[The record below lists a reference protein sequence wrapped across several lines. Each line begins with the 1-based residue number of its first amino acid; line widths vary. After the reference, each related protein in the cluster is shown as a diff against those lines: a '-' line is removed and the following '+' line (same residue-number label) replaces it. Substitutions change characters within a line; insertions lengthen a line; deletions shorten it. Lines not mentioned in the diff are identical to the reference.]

1 MGIFNIQSLRDKY
14 LSDSGVPAGQ
24 DNRESPS
31 ADTTSGRRRAGGSSR
46 SSLQDG
52 VARLSARH
60 DLPQRSARST
70 SRRSQDLPQEV
81 RSLAAQKRK
90 AREDESRSQGLH
102 HTGPVT
108 SSINIRAARDIAV
121 AEAEE
126 RRAAERAAAEKQAAE
141 RRAQQAADARRRAA
155 SILSS
160 ATGAQR
166 SVGGNRK
173 NSQAAPQTQSSPMVR
188 KTRSINIGEFHG
200 KISKHKKKPEQQITK
215 PTTNSAE
222 LDQTV
227 LMDTND
233 VQAAAQR
240 YAKQHKSQQQTPR
253 VENTAARTNS
263 PRPKTARIPI
273 TQRSTSSR
281 SQAPGAAAAQNKRPK
296 SGTAPQRSAQARTAS
311 AKTTGAKKVRPKNS
325 IAKNPAARNAALK
338 NTVRTNLARQANEQM
353 AQRQQSPSSA
363 QQNQSQPT
371 QQRAQAHQ
379 PQRRTHQ
386 QPRPAEVASRSSVQ
400 SKPVQSH
407 LAQSDPGYSPAKI
420 VAAAQAR
427 ARQDAQT
434 HKKPETPQQQ
444 TQQQSTATASTA
456 ATHNPW
462 NSIPTPQKKSAAA
475 NPWNSIPATS
485 KQTPEDIPTRQK
497 QSEPSISE
505 KLANKPEF
513 AGFDMEKLLQPGYK
527 PQTRKEA
534 IAIRRARE
542 ELNLHSGE
550 SGESQQSQ
558 TEDTQRQ
565 EDEAARR
572 ERERAEVHRQRL
584 EARRRREEQA
594 QRTRA
599 EESNAGQQNEQTQ
612 SEREQREQN
621 QAQLARK
628 LAQRDNARS
637 TSNENTRT
645 EPSRP
650 THQTLKVRDGAN
662 NTLSTS
668 AQDAQ
673 DTDTQ
678 SIQPAAQPTGF
689 RSAPAQASVHPTA
702 SVRPVKRAAS
712 HASPFKLAPGEV
724 RSGVVR
730 RRRLAPRL
738 QGPMEAVFVCTGNV
752 ARSAAAE
759 IIASQLSEEYGLT
772 DDWIFTSAGTS
783 ALSGSRVYR
792 HVGKQLDER
801 GYDISGYRAKQLTE
815 DMVERAT
822 LILVAEAEHA
832 DWIIREWPQYH
843 HKVHLIKQVANLKQ
857 EVGSEAEPI
866 SYLYSHNQAPRSSD
880 NIGDP
885 YRQGKEAARIAVDEI
900 ENSLFEILPWL
911 SQAQVQN

>member
-14 LSDSGVPAGQ
+14 LSDSGIPAGQ

-31 ADTTSGRRRAGGSSR
+31 ADTVSGDRRARGSSK

-60 DLPQRSARST
+60 DLPQRSARSA

-90 AREDESRSQGLH
+90 AQEDESRSQGLH

-141 RRAQQAADARRRAA
+141 RRAQQAADARHRAA
-155 SILSS
+155 NILSS

-173 NSQAAPQTQSSPMVR
+173 NSQAAPQTQLNPMVR

-200 KISKHKKKPEQQITK
+200 KISKRKKKPEQQITK

-281 SQAPGAAAAQNKRPK
+281 SQASDAAAAQNKRPK

-311 AKTTGAKKVRPKNS
+311 TKTTGAKKARPKNS

-407 LAQSDPGYSPAKI
+407 LAQSNPGYSPAKI

-444 TQQQSTATASTA
+444 PQQSTASTA
-456 ATHNPW
+456 AAHNPW
-462 NSIPTPQKKSAAA
+462 NSIPTPQKKSAGA
-475 NPWNSIPATS
+475 NPWNSIPAAS
-485 KQTPEDIPTRQK
+485 KQTPEDIPASHK

-534 IAIRRARE
+534 IAIRRAQE
-542 ELNLHSGE
+542 ELNLH

-599 EESNAGQQNEQTQ
+599 EESNSGQQNEQTQ

-628 LAQRDNARS
+628 LAQRDNAARP

-650 THQTLKVRDGAN
+650 AHQTLKVRDGAN
-662 NTLSTS
+662 NALSTS

-678 SIQPAAQPTGF
+678 SAQPTAQPAGF

-730 RRRLAPRL
+730 RRRLAPRF

-792 HVGKQLDER
+792 YVGKQLDER

-822 LILVAEAEHA
+822 LLLVAEAEHA

-843 HKVHLIKQVANLKQ
+843 HKVHLIKQVANLRQ
-857 EVGSEAEPI
+857 EAGFETEPL
-866 SYLYSHNQAPRSSD
+866 SYLYSHNQAPRTSD

>member
-31 ADTTSGRRRAGGSSR
+31 ADTASGRRRAAGSSR

-60 DLPQRSARST
+60 DLPQRSARSA

-200 KISKHKKKPEQQITK
+200 KISKRKKKPEQQITK

-240 YAKQHKSQQQTPR
+240 YAKQHKSQQQTPH

-497 QSEPSISE
+497 PSEPSISE

-534 IAIRRARE
+534 IAIRRAQE

-550 SGESQQSQ
+550 NQQSQ

-565 EDEAARR
+565 EDEASRR

-673 DTDTQ
+673 DTDTHGGT
-678 SIQPAAQPTGF
+678 QPAAQPTGF

>member
-31 ADTTSGRRRAGGSSR
+31 ADTASGRRRTGGSSR

-90 AREDESRSQGLH
+90 AREDESHSQGLH

-126 RRAAERAAAEKQAAE
+126 RRAAERAAAEKQAAD

-200 KISKHKKKPEQQITK
+200 KISKRKKNPEQQITK

-281 SQAPGAAAAQNKRPK
+281 SQASGAAAAQTKRPK
-296 SGTAPQRSAQARTAS
+296 SGTVPQRSAQARTAS

-371 QQRAQAHQ
+371 QQRVQAHQ

-485 KQTPEDIPTRQK
+485 KQTPEDLPTKQK

-534 IAIRRARE
+534 IAIRRAQE

-550 SGESQQSQ
+550 NQQSQ

-650 THQTLKVRDGAN
+650 AHQTLKVRDGAN
-662 NTLSTS
+662 NALSTS

-678 SIQPAAQPTGF
+678 STQPAAQPTGF

-730 RRRLAPRL
+730 RRRLAPRI

-832 DWIIREWPQYH
+832 DWIIREWPQHH

-857 EVGSEAEPI
+857 EIGSEAEPI

>member
-1 MGIFNIQSLRDKY
+1 
-14 LSDSGVPAGQ
+14 
-24 DNRESPS
+24 
-31 ADTTSGRRRAGGSSR
+31 
-46 SSLQDG
+46 
-52 VARLSARH
+52 
-60 DLPQRSARST
+60 
-70 SRRSQDLPQEV
+70 
-81 RSLAAQKRK
+81 
-90 AREDESRSQGLH
+90 
-102 HTGPVT
+102 
-108 SSINIRAARDIAV
+108 
-121 AEAEE
+121 
-126 RRAAERAAAEKQAAE
+126 
-141 RRAQQAADARRRAA
+141 
-155 SILSS
+155 
-160 ATGAQR
+160 
-166 SVGGNRK
+166 
-173 NSQAAPQTQSSPMVR
+173 
-188 KTRSINIGEFHG
+188 
-200 KISKHKKKPEQQITK
+200 
-215 PTTNSAE
+215 
-222 LDQTV
+222 
-227 LMDTND
+227 
-233 VQAAAQR
+233 
-240 YAKQHKSQQQTPR
+240 
-253 VENTAARTNS
+253 
-263 PRPKTARIPI
+263 
-273 TQRSTSSR
+273 
-281 SQAPGAAAAQNKRPK
+281 
-296 SGTAPQRSAQARTAS
+296 
-311 AKTTGAKKVRPKNS
+311 
-325 IAKNPAARNAALK
+325 
-338 NTVRTNLARQANEQM
+338 
-353 AQRQQSPSSA
+353 
-363 QQNQSQPT
+363 
-371 QQRAQAHQ
+371 
-379 PQRRTHQ
+379 
-386 QPRPAEVASRSSVQ
+386 
-400 SKPVQSH
+400 
-407 LAQSDPGYSPAKI
+407 
-420 VAAAQAR
+420 
-427 ARQDAQT
+427 
-434 HKKPETPQQQ
+434 
-444 TQQQSTATASTA
+444 
-456 ATHNPW
+456 
-462 NSIPTPQKKSAAA
+462 
-475 NPWNSIPATS
+475 
-485 KQTPEDIPTRQK
+485 
-497 QSEPSISE
+497 
-505 KLANKPEF
+505 
-513 AGFDMEKLLQPGYK
+513 MEKLLQPGYK

-534 IAIRRARE
+534 IAIRRAQE

-550 SGESQQSQ
+550 SQQSQ
-558 TEDTQRQ
+558 IEETQRQ

-599 EESNAGQQNEQTQ
+599 EKSNAGQQNEQTQ

-628 LAQRDNARS
+628 LAQRDNAARP
-637 TSNENTRT
+637 TSNESTRT

-650 THQTLKVRDGAN
+650 AHQTLKVRDGAN

-678 SIQPAAQPTGF
+678 SIQPTAQPTGF

-857 EVGSEAEPI
+857 EIGSEAEPI

>member
-1 MGIFNIQSLRDKY
+1 M
-14 LSDSGVPAGQ
+14 
-24 DNRESPS
+24 
-31 ADTTSGRRRAGGSSR
+31 
-46 SSLQDG
+46 
-52 VARLSARH
+52 
-60 DLPQRSARST
+60 
-70 SRRSQDLPQEV
+70 
-81 RSLAAQKRK
+81 
-90 AREDESRSQGLH
+90 
-102 HTGPVT
+102 
-108 SSINIRAARDIAV
+108 
-121 AEAEE
+121 
-126 RRAAERAAAEKQAAE
+126 
-141 RRAQQAADARRRAA
+141 
-155 SILSS
+155 
-160 ATGAQR
+160 
-166 SVGGNRK
+166 
-173 NSQAAPQTQSSPMVR
+173 
-188 KTRSINIGEFHG
+188 
-200 KISKHKKKPEQQITK
+200 
-215 PTTNSAE
+215 
-222 LDQTV
+222 
-227 LMDTND
+227 
-233 VQAAAQR
+233 
-240 YAKQHKSQQQTPR
+240 
-253 VENTAARTNS
+253 
-263 PRPKTARIPI
+263 
-273 TQRSTSSR
+273 
-281 SQAPGAAAAQNKRPK
+281 
-296 SGTAPQRSAQARTAS
+296 
-311 AKTTGAKKVRPKNS
+311 
-325 IAKNPAARNAALK
+325 
-338 NTVRTNLARQANEQM
+338 
-353 AQRQQSPSSA
+353 
-363 QQNQSQPT
+363 
-371 QQRAQAHQ
+371 
-379 PQRRTHQ
+379 
-386 QPRPAEVASRSSVQ
+386 Q
-400 SKPVQSH
+400 SKPVQSQ

-434 HKKPETPQQQ
+434 HKKPEAPQQQ
-444 TQQQSTATASTA
+444 TQQHSTASAPTA

-462 NSIPTPQKKSAAA
+462 NSIPTPQKRSAAA

-497 QSEPSISE
+497 QSEPSVSE
-505 KLANKPEF
+505 KFANKPEF

-534 IAIRRARE
+534 IAIRRAQE

-550 SGESQQSQ
+550 SQQSQ
-558 TEDTQRQ
+558 AEDPQRQ

-628 LAQRDNARS
+628 LAQRDNARP

-650 THQTLKVRDGAN
+650 AHQTLKVRDGAN

-678 SIQPAAQPTGF
+678 GGTQPAAQSTGF

-857 EVGSEAEPI
+857 EIGSEAEPI

-911 SQAQVQN
+911 SQAQVQS

>member
-1 MGIFNIQSLRDKY
+1 
-14 LSDSGVPAGQ
+14 
-24 DNRESPS
+24 
-31 ADTTSGRRRAGGSSR
+31 
-46 SSLQDG
+46 
-52 VARLSARH
+52 
-60 DLPQRSARST
+60 
-70 SRRSQDLPQEV
+70 
-81 RSLAAQKRK
+81 
-90 AREDESRSQGLH
+90 
-102 HTGPVT
+102 
-108 SSINIRAARDIAV
+108 
-121 AEAEE
+121 
-126 RRAAERAAAEKQAAE
+126 
-141 RRAQQAADARRRAA
+141 
-155 SILSS
+155 
-160 ATGAQR
+160 
-166 SVGGNRK
+166 
-173 NSQAAPQTQSSPMVR
+173 
-188 KTRSINIGEFHG
+188 
-200 KISKHKKKPEQQITK
+200 
-215 PTTNSAE
+215 
-222 LDQTV
+222 
-227 LMDTND
+227 
-233 VQAAAQR
+233 
-240 YAKQHKSQQQTPR
+240 
-253 VENTAARTNS
+253 
-263 PRPKTARIPI
+263 
-273 TQRSTSSR
+273 
-281 SQAPGAAAAQNKRPK
+281 
-296 SGTAPQRSAQARTAS
+296 
-311 AKTTGAKKVRPKNS
+311 
-325 IAKNPAARNAALK
+325 
-338 NTVRTNLARQANEQM
+338 
-353 AQRQQSPSSA
+353 
-363 QQNQSQPT
+363 
-371 QQRAQAHQ
+371 
-379 PQRRTHQ
+379 
-386 QPRPAEVASRSSVQ
+386 
-400 SKPVQSH
+400 
-407 LAQSDPGYSPAKI
+407 
-420 VAAAQAR
+420 
-427 ARQDAQT
+427 
-434 HKKPETPQQQ
+434 
-444 TQQQSTATASTA
+444 
-456 ATHNPW
+456 
-462 NSIPTPQKKSAAA
+462 
-475 NPWNSIPATS
+475 
-485 KQTPEDIPTRQK
+485 
-497 QSEPSISE
+497 
-505 KLANKPEF
+505 
-513 AGFDMEKLLQPGYK
+513 MEKLLQPGYK

-534 IAIRRARE
+534 IAIRRAQE
-542 ELNLHSGE
+542 ELNLH

-599 EESNAGQQNEQTQ
+599 EESNSGQQNEQTQ

-628 LAQRDNARS
+628 LAQRDSAARP

-645 EPSRP
+645 ESEPSRLA
-650 THQTLKVRDGAN
+650 HQTLKVRDGAN
-662 NTLSTS
+662 NALSTS

-678 SIQPAAQPTGF
+678 STQPAAQPTGF

-772 DDWIFTSAGTS
+772 DNWIFTSAGTS

-857 EVGSEAEPI
+857 EIGSEAEPI

>member
-31 ADTTSGRRRAGGSSR
+31 ADTVSGRRRAGGSSR

-60 DLPQRSARST
+60 DLPQRSARSA

-200 KISKHKKKPEQQITK
+200 KISKRKKKPEQQITK

-444 TQQQSTATASTA
+444 STASASTA

-475 NPWNSIPATS
+475 NPWNSLPATS

-534 IAIRRARE
+534 IAIRRAQE

-550 SGESQQSQ
+550 NQQSQ
-558 TEDTQRQ
+558 TEETQRQ

-645 EPSRP
+645 ELSRP
-650 THQTLKVRDGAN
+650 THQTLKVRDDAN

>member
-31 ADTTSGRRRAGGSSR
+31 ADTVSGRRRAGGSSR

-60 DLPQRSARST
+60 DLPQRSARSA

-173 NSQAAPQTQSSPMVR
+173 NSQAAPQTQSNPMVR

-444 TQQQSTATASTA
+444 TQQQSTASASTA

-475 NPWNSIPATS
+475 NPWNSLPAAS
-485 KQTPEDIPTRQK
+485 KQTPGDIPASHK

-505 KLANKPEF
+505 KFANKPEF

-534 IAIRRARE
+534 IAIRRAQE

-550 SGESQQSQ
+550 NQQSQ
-558 TEDTQRQ
+558 TEETQRQ

-599 EESNAGQQNEQTQ
+599 EESNAGQQDEQTQ

-645 EPSRP
+645 ELSRP
-650 THQTLKVRDGAN
+650 THQTLKVRDDAN
-662 NTLSTS
+662 NALSTS

-843 HKVHLIKQVANLKQ
+843 HKVHLIKQVAILKQ

-866 SYLYSHNQAPRSSD
+866 SYLYSHNQAPRTSD

-911 SQAQVQN
+911 SQAHVQN

>member
-1 MGIFNIQSLRDKY
+1 
-14 LSDSGVPAGQ
+14 
-24 DNRESPS
+24 
-31 ADTTSGRRRAGGSSR
+31 
-46 SSLQDG
+46 
-52 VARLSARH
+52 
-60 DLPQRSARST
+60 
-70 SRRSQDLPQEV
+70 
-81 RSLAAQKRK
+81 
-90 AREDESRSQGLH
+90 LH

-141 RRAQQAADARRRAA
+141 RRGAPARGAGGAGAQRTGVTAGGA

-200 KISKHKKKPEQQITK
+200 KISKRNKKPEQQITK

-281 SQAPGAAAAQNKRPK
+281 SQASGAAAAQNKRPK

-311 AKTTGAKKVRPKNS
+311 TKTTGAKKARPKNS

-407 LAQSDPGYSPAKI
+407 LAQSNPGYSPAKI

-444 TQQQSTATASTA
+444 PQQSTASTA
-456 ATHNPW
+456 AAHNPW
-462 NSIPTPQKKSAAA
+462 NSIPTPQKKSAGA
-475 NPWNSIPATS
+475 NPWNSIPAAS
-485 KQTPEDIPTRQK
+485 KQTPEDIPASHK

-534 IAIRRARE
+534 IAIRRAQE
-542 ELNLHSGE
+542 ELNLH

-599 EESNAGQQNEQTQ
+599 EESNSGQQNEQTQ

-628 LAQRDNARS
+628 LAQRDNAARP

-650 THQTLKVRDGAN
+650 AHQTLKVRDGAN

-730 RRRLAPRL
+730 RRRLAPKL

-857 EVGSEAEPI
+857 EIGSEAEPI

>member
-31 ADTTSGRRRAGGSSR
+31 ADTASGCRRAGGSSR

-60 DLPQRSARST
+60 DLPQRSARSA

-281 SQAPGAAAAQNKRPK
+281 SQASGAAAAQNKRPK

-311 AKTTGAKKVRPKNS
+311 TKTTGAKKVRPKNS

-434 HKKPETPQQQ
+434 HKKPETPQQ
-444 TQQQSTATASTA
+444 STASTA
-456 ATHNPW
+456 AAHNPW
-462 NSIPTPQKKSAAA
+462 NSIPTPQKKSAGA

-485 KQTPEDIPTRQK
+485 KQTPGDIPASHK

-534 IAIRRARE
+534 IAIRRAQE
-542 ELNLHSGE
+542 ELNLH

-628 LAQRDNARS
+628 LAQRDNAARP
-637 TSNENTRT
+637 TSNESTRT

-650 THQTLKVRDGAN
+650 AHQTLKVRDGAN

-673 DTDTQ
+673 DRDTQ
-678 SIQPAAQPTGF
+678 SAQPAAQPTGF

-857 EVGSEAEPI
+857 EIGSEAEPI

>member
-1 MGIFNIQSLRDKY
+1 
-14 LSDSGVPAGQ
+14 
-24 DNRESPS
+24 
-31 ADTTSGRRRAGGSSR
+31 
-46 SSLQDG
+46 
-52 VARLSARH
+52 
-60 DLPQRSARST
+60 
-70 SRRSQDLPQEV
+70 
-81 RSLAAQKRK
+81 
-90 AREDESRSQGLH
+90 
-102 HTGPVT
+102 
-108 SSINIRAARDIAV
+108 
-121 AEAEE
+121 
-126 RRAAERAAAEKQAAE
+126 
-141 RRAQQAADARRRAA
+141 
-155 SILSS
+155 
-160 ATGAQR
+160 
-166 SVGGNRK
+166 
-173 NSQAAPQTQSSPMVR
+173 
-188 KTRSINIGEFHG
+188 
-200 KISKHKKKPEQQITK
+200 
-215 PTTNSAE
+215 
-222 LDQTV
+222 
-227 LMDTND
+227 
-233 VQAAAQR
+233 
-240 YAKQHKSQQQTPR
+240 
-253 VENTAARTNS
+253 
-263 PRPKTARIPI
+263 
-273 TQRSTSSR
+273 
-281 SQAPGAAAAQNKRPK
+281 
-296 SGTAPQRSAQARTAS
+296 
-311 AKTTGAKKVRPKNS
+311 
-325 IAKNPAARNAALK
+325 
-338 NTVRTNLARQANEQM
+338 
-353 AQRQQSPSSA
+353 
-363 QQNQSQPT
+363 
-371 QQRAQAHQ
+371 
-379 PQRRTHQ
+379 
-386 QPRPAEVASRSSVQ
+386 
-400 SKPVQSH
+400 
-407 LAQSDPGYSPAKI
+407 
-420 VAAAQAR
+420 
-427 ARQDAQT
+427 
-434 HKKPETPQQQ
+434 
-444 TQQQSTATASTA
+444 
-456 ATHNPW
+456 
-462 NSIPTPQKKSAAA
+462 
-475 NPWNSIPATS
+475 
-485 KQTPEDIPTRQK
+485 
-497 QSEPSISE
+497 
-505 KLANKPEF
+505 
-513 AGFDMEKLLQPGYK
+513 MEKLLQPGYK

-534 IAIRRARE
+534 IAIRRAQE
-542 ELNLHSGE
+542 ELNLH

-558 TEDTQRQ
+558 TEDAQRQ

-628 LAQRDNARS
+628 LAQRDSAARP
-637 TSNENTRT
+637 TSNESTRT

-650 THQTLKVRDGAN
+650 AHQTLKVRDGAN
-662 NTLSTS
+662 NALSTS

-689 RSAPAQASVHPTA
+689 RSAPAQASVYPTA

-857 EVGSEAEPI
+857 EIGSEAEPI
-866 SYLYSHNQAPRSSD
+866 SYLYSHNQAPRTSD

>member
-31 ADTTSGRRRAGGSSR
+31 ADTASGRRRAGGSSR
-46 SSLQDG
+46 SSHQDG

-60 DLPQRSARST
+60 DLPQRSARSA

-173 NSQAAPQTQSSPMVR
+173 NSQAAPQTQSNPMVR

-281 SQAPGAAAAQNKRPK
+281 SQASGAAAAQNKRPK

-311 AKTTGAKKVRPKNS
+311 TKTTGAKKVRPKNS

-444 TQQQSTATASTA
+444 PQQSTASTA

-497 QSEPSISE
+497 QSEPSVSE
-505 KLANKPEF
+505 KFANKPEF

-534 IAIRRARE
+534 IAIRRAQE
-542 ELNLHSGE
+542 ELNLH

-628 LAQRDNARS
+628 LAQRDNAARP

-650 THQTLKVRDGAN
+650 AHQTLKVRDGAN

-678 SIQPAAQPTGF
+678 SAQPAAQPTGF

-857 EVGSEAEPI
+857 EIGSEAEPI

>member
-24 DNRESPS
+24 DSSESPS
-31 ADTTSGRRRAGGSSR
+31 ADTASGRRRAGGSSR

-60 DLPQRSARST
+60 DLPQRSARSA

-102 HTGPVT
+102 NTGPVT
-108 SSINIRAARDIAV
+108 SSINIRAARDVAV

-141 RRAQQAADARRRAA
+141 RRAEQAADARRRAA
-155 SILSS
+155 GILSS

-166 SVGGNRK
+166 SVSGNRK

-200 KISKHKKKPEQQITK
+200 KISKRKKKPEQQITK

-222 LDQTV
+222 LDHTV

-281 SQAPGAAAAQNKRPK
+281 SQASGAAAAQNKRPK
-296 SGTAPQRSAQARTAS
+296 TGAAPQKPAQARTAS
-311 AKTTGAKKVRPKNS
+311 AKTTGAKKARPKNS

-363 QQNQSQPT
+363 QQDQSQPT

-407 LAQSDPGYSPAKI
+407 LAQSNPGYSPAKI

-444 TQQQSTATASTA
+444 TQQQSTASASTA

-475 NPWNSIPATS
+475 NPWNSLPATS
-485 KQTPEDIPTRQK
+485 KQTPEDIPTSHK

-534 IAIRRARE
+534 IAIRRAQE

-550 SGESQQSQ
+550 NQQSQ

-628 LAQRDNARS
+628 LAQRDSARS

-650 THQTLKVRDGAN
+650 AHQTLKVRDGAN
-662 NTLSTS
+662 NALSTS

-678 SIQPAAQPTGF
+678 SAQPTAQPAGF

-730 RRRLAPRL
+730 RRRLAPRF

-792 HVGKQLDER
+792 YVGKQLDER

-822 LILVAEAEHA
+822 LLLVAEAEHA

-843 HKVHLIKQVANLKQ
+843 HKVHLIKQVANLRQ
-857 EVGSEAEPI
+857 EAGFETEPL
-866 SYLYSHNQAPRSSD
+866 SYLYSHNQAPRTSD

-911 SQAQVQN
+911 SQAHVQS

>member
-31 ADTTSGRRRAGGSSR
+31 ADTASGRRRAGGSSR

-60 DLPQRSARST
+60 DLPQRSARSA

-108 SSINIRAARDIAV
+108 SSINIRAARDVAV

-126 RRAAERAAAEKQAAE
+126 RRAAAEKQAAE

-166 SVGGNRK
+166 SVSGNRK
-173 NSQAAPQTQSSPMVR
+173 NSQAAPQTQSSPTVR

-200 KISKHKKKPEQQITK
+200 KISKRKKKPEQQITK

-363 QQNQSQPT
+363 QQNQSQ
-371 QQRAQAHQ
+371 RAQAHQ
-379 PQRRTHQ
+379 PQRRIHQ

-485 KQTPEDIPTRQK
+485 KQTPEDIPTKQK

-534 IAIRRARE
+534 IAIRRAQE

-550 SGESQQSQ
+550 NQQSQ

-599 EESNAGQQNEQTQ
+599 EESNAGQQDEQTQ

-621 QAQLARK
+621 QAQLVRK
-628 LAQRDNARS
+628 LAQRDNARP

-650 THQTLKVRDGAN
+650 AHQTLKVRDGAN

-673 DTDTQ
+673 DTDMQGGT
-678 SIQPAAQPTGF
+678 QPAAQPTGF

-857 EVGSEAEPI
+857 EIGSEAEPI
-866 SYLYSHNQAPRSSD
+866 SYLYSHNQAPRTSD

>member
-1 MGIFNIQSLRDKY
+1 
-14 LSDSGVPAGQ
+14 
-24 DNRESPS
+24 
-31 ADTTSGRRRAGGSSR
+31 
-46 SSLQDG
+46 
-52 VARLSARH
+52 
-60 DLPQRSARST
+60 
-70 SRRSQDLPQEV
+70 
-81 RSLAAQKRK
+81 
-90 AREDESRSQGLH
+90 
-102 HTGPVT
+102 
-108 SSINIRAARDIAV
+108 
-121 AEAEE
+121 
-126 RRAAERAAAEKQAAE
+126 
-141 RRAQQAADARRRAA
+141 
-155 SILSS
+155 
-160 ATGAQR
+160 
-166 SVGGNRK
+166 
-173 NSQAAPQTQSSPMVR
+173 MVR

-296 SGTAPQRSAQARTAS
+296 SGTAPQSSAQARTAS

-444 TQQQSTATASTA
+444 PQQSTASTA

-497 QSEPSISE
+497 QSEPSVSE
-505 KLANKPEF
+505 KFANKPEF

-534 IAIRRARE
+534 IAIRRAQE
-542 ELNLHSGE
+542 ELNLH

-558 TEDTQRQ
+558 TEDAQRQ

-628 LAQRDNARS
+628 LAQRDNAARP

-650 THQTLKVRDGAN
+650 AHQTLKVRDGAN
-662 NTLSTS
+662 NALSTS

-689 RSAPAQASVHPTA
+689 RSAPAQASVYPTA

-857 EVGSEAEPI
+857 EIGSEAEPI
-866 SYLYSHNQAPRSSD
+866 SYLYSHNQAPRTSD

>member
-31 ADTTSGRRRAGGSSR
+31 ADTASGRRRAGGSSR

-60 DLPQRSARST
+60 DLPQRSARSA

-102 HTGPVT
+102 NTGPVT

-281 SQAPGAAAAQNKRPK
+281 SQASGAAAAQNKRLK

-311 AKTTGAKKVRPKNS
+311 TKTTGAKKVRPKNS

-371 QQRAQAHQ
+371 QQRTQAHQ

-444 TQQQSTATASTA
+444 TQQQSTASTA
-456 ATHNPW
+456 AAHNPW
-462 NSIPTPQKKSAAA
+462 NSIPAA
-475 NPWNSIPATS
+475 S
-485 KQTPEDIPTRQK
+485 KQTPGDIPASHK

-534 IAIRRARE
+534 IAIRRAQE
-542 ELNLHSGE
+542 ELNLH

-628 LAQRDNARS
+628 LAQRDNAARP

-650 THQTLKVRDGAN
+650 AHQTLKVRDGAN

-678 SIQPAAQPTGF
+678 SIQPTAQPTGF

-911 SQAQVQN
+911 SQAQVQS

>member
-1 MGIFNIQSLRDKY
+1 M
-14 LSDSGVPAGQ
+14 
-24 DNRESPS
+24 
-31 ADTTSGRRRAGGSSR
+31 
-46 SSLQDG
+46 
-52 VARLSARH
+52 
-60 DLPQRSARST
+60 
-70 SRRSQDLPQEV
+70 
-81 RSLAAQKRK
+81 
-90 AREDESRSQGLH
+90 
-102 HTGPVT
+102 
-108 SSINIRAARDIAV
+108 
-121 AEAEE
+121 
-126 RRAAERAAAEKQAAE
+126 
-141 RRAQQAADARRRAA
+141 
-155 SILSS
+155 
-160 ATGAQR
+160 
-166 SVGGNRK
+166 
-173 NSQAAPQTQSSPMVR
+173 
-188 KTRSINIGEFHG
+188 
-200 KISKHKKKPEQQITK
+200 
-215 PTTNSAE
+215 
-222 LDQTV
+222 
-227 LMDTND
+227 
-233 VQAAAQR
+233 
-240 YAKQHKSQQQTPR
+240 
-253 VENTAARTNS
+253 
-263 PRPKTARIPI
+263 
-273 TQRSTSSR
+273 
-281 SQAPGAAAAQNKRPK
+281 
-296 SGTAPQRSAQARTAS
+296 
-311 AKTTGAKKVRPKNS
+311 
-325 IAKNPAARNAALK
+325 K

-444 TQQQSTATASTA
+444 STATASTA
-456 ATHNPW
+456 AAHNPW

-550 SGESQQSQ
+550 SQQSQ
-558 TEDTQRQ
+558 TEDAQRQ

-650 THQTLKVRDGAN
+650 AHQTLKVRDGAN
-662 NTLSTS
+662 NALSTS

-678 SIQPAAQPTGF
+678 GGTQPAAQPTGF

>member
-1 MGIFNIQSLRDKY
+1 
-14 LSDSGVPAGQ
+14 
-24 DNRESPS
+24 
-31 ADTTSGRRRAGGSSR
+31 
-46 SSLQDG
+46 
-52 VARLSARH
+52 
-60 DLPQRSARST
+60 
-70 SRRSQDLPQEV
+70 
-81 RSLAAQKRK
+81 
-90 AREDESRSQGLH
+90 
-102 HTGPVT
+102 
-108 SSINIRAARDIAV
+108 
-121 AEAEE
+121 
-126 RRAAERAAAEKQAAE
+126 
-141 RRAQQAADARRRAA
+141 
-155 SILSS
+155 
-160 ATGAQR
+160 
-166 SVGGNRK
+166 
-173 NSQAAPQTQSSPMVR
+173 MVR

-311 AKTTGAKKVRPKNS
+311 TKTTGAKKVRPKNS

-444 TQQQSTATASTA
+444 STASASTA

-462 NSIPTPQKKSAAA
+462 NSIPTPQKKSAGA
-475 NPWNSIPATS
+475 NPWNSIPAAS
-485 KQTPEDIPTRQK
+485 KQTPGDIPASHK
-497 QSEPSISE
+497 QSEPSVSE
-505 KLANKPEF
+505 KFANKPEF

-534 IAIRRARE
+534 IAIRRAQE
-542 ELNLHSGE
+542 ELNLH

-650 THQTLKVRDGAN
+650 AHQTLKVRDGAN
-662 NTLSTS
+662 NALSTS

-678 SIQPAAQPTGF
+678 STQPAAQPTGF

-857 EVGSEAEPI
+857 EIGSEAEPI

>member
-31 ADTTSGRRRAGGSSR
+31 ADTVSGRRRAGGSSR

-60 DLPQRSARST
+60 DLPQRSARSA

-200 KISKHKKKPEQQITK
+200 KISKRKKKPEQQITK

-311 AKTTGAKKVRPKNS
+311 TKTTGAKKVRPKNS

-485 KQTPEDIPTRQK
+485 KQTPEDIPTKQK

-534 IAIRRARE
+534 IAIRRAQE
-542 ELNLHSGE
+542 ELNLH

-628 LAQRDNARS
+628 LAQRDNAARP

-650 THQTLKVRDGAN
+650 AHQTLKVRDGAN

-678 SIQPAAQPTGF
+678 SIQPAAQPTDF

-832 DWIIREWPQYH
+832 DWIIREWPQHH

-857 EVGSEAEPI
+857 EIGSEAEPI

>member
-1 MGIFNIQSLRDKY
+1 M
-14 LSDSGVPAGQ
+14 
-24 DNRESPS
+24 
-31 ADTTSGRRRAGGSSR
+31 
-46 SSLQDG
+46 
-52 VARLSARH
+52 
-60 DLPQRSARST
+60 
-70 SRRSQDLPQEV
+70 
-81 RSLAAQKRK
+81 
-90 AREDESRSQGLH
+90 
-102 HTGPVT
+102 
-108 SSINIRAARDIAV
+108 
-121 AEAEE
+121 
-126 RRAAERAAAEKQAAE
+126 
-141 RRAQQAADARRRAA
+141 
-155 SILSS
+155 
-160 ATGAQR
+160 
-166 SVGGNRK
+166 
-173 NSQAAPQTQSSPMVR
+173 
-188 KTRSINIGEFHG
+188 
-200 KISKHKKKPEQQITK
+200 
-215 PTTNSAE
+215 
-222 LDQTV
+222 
-227 LMDTND
+227 
-233 VQAAAQR
+233 
-240 YAKQHKSQQQTPR
+240 
-253 VENTAARTNS
+253 
-263 PRPKTARIPI
+263 
-273 TQRSTSSR
+273 
-281 SQAPGAAAAQNKRPK
+281 
-296 SGTAPQRSAQARTAS
+296 
-311 AKTTGAKKVRPKNS
+311 
-325 IAKNPAARNAALK
+325 K

-407 LAQSDPGYSPAKI
+407 LAQSNPGYSPAKI

-444 TQQQSTATASTA
+444 TQQQSTASASKA

-462 NSIPTPQKKSAAA
+462 NSIPTPQKKSAGA
-475 NPWNSIPATS
+475 NPWNSIPAAS
-485 KQTPEDIPTRQK
+485 KQTPGDIPTSHK

-513 AGFDMEKLLQPGYK
+513 ASFAMEKLLQPGYK

-534 IAIRRARE
+534 IAIRRAQE
-542 ELNLHSGE
+542 ELNLH

-621 QAQLARK
+621 QAQLVRK
-628 LAQRDNARS
+628 LAQRDNARP

-650 THQTLKVRDGAN
+650 AHQTLKVRDGAN

-678 SIQPAAQPTGF
+678 SAQPAAQPTGF

-857 EVGSEAEPI
+857 EIGSEAEPI
-866 SYLYSHNQAPRSSD
+866 SYLYSHNQAPRTSD

>member
-1 MGIFNIQSLRDKY
+1 
-14 LSDSGVPAGQ
+14 
-24 DNRESPS
+24 
-31 ADTTSGRRRAGGSSR
+31 
-46 SSLQDG
+46 
-52 VARLSARH
+52 
-60 DLPQRSARST
+60 
-70 SRRSQDLPQEV
+70 
-81 RSLAAQKRK
+81 
-90 AREDESRSQGLH
+90 LH

-173 NSQAAPQTQSSPMVR
+173 NSQAAPQTQSNPMVR

-296 SGTAPQRSAQARTAS
+296 SGTAPQSSAQARTAS

-363 QQNQSQPT
+363 QQDQSQPT

-444 TQQQSTATASTA
+444 PQQSTASTA

-497 QSEPSISE
+497 QSEPSVSE
-505 KLANKPEF
+505 KFANKPEF

-534 IAIRRARE
+534 IAIRRAQE
-542 ELNLHSGE
+542 ELNLH

-558 TEDTQRQ
+558 TEDAQRQ

-628 LAQRDNARS
+628 LAQRDNAARP

-650 THQTLKVRDGAN
+650 AHQTLKVRDGAN
-662 NTLSTS
+662 NALSTS

-689 RSAPAQASVHPTA
+689 RSAPAQASVYPTA

-857 EVGSEAEPI
+857 EIGSEAEPI
-866 SYLYSHNQAPRSSD
+866 SYLYSHNQAPRTSD

>member
-31 ADTTSGRRRAGGSSR
+31 ADTASGRRRAGGSSR

-60 DLPQRSARST
+60 DLPQRSARSA

-102 HTGPVT
+102 NTGPVT
-108 SSINIRAARDIAV
+108 SSINIRAARDVAV

-141 RRAQQAADARRRAA
+141 RRAEQAADARRRAA

-166 SVGGNRK
+166 SVSGNRK

-200 KISKHKKKPEQQITK
+200 KISKRKKKPEQQITK

-273 TQRSTSSR
+273 TQQRSTSSR
-281 SQAPGAAAAQNKRPK
+281 SQASGAAAAQNKRPK
-296 SGTAPQRSAQARTAS
+296 TGAAPQKPAQARTAS
-311 AKTTGAKKVRPKNS
+311 AKTTGAKKARPKNS

-363 QQNQSQPT
+363 QQDQSQST

-407 LAQSDPGYSPAKI
+407 LAQSNPGYSPAKI

-444 TQQQSTATASTA
+444 TQQQSTASASTA

-462 NSIPTPQKKSAAA
+462 NSIPTPQKKSAAS
-475 NPWNSIPATS
+475 NPWNSLPATS
-485 KQTPEDIPTRQK
+485 KQTPEDIPTSHK

-534 IAIRRARE
+534 IAIRRAQE

-550 SGESQQSQ
+550 NQQSQ

-628 LAQRDNARS
+628 LAQRDSARS

-650 THQTLKVRDGAN
+650 AHQTLKVRDGAN
-662 NTLSTS
+662 NALSTS

-678 SIQPAAQPTGF
+678 SAQPTAQPAGF

-730 RRRLAPRL
+730 RRRLAPRF

-792 HVGKQLDER
+792 YVGKQLDER

-822 LILVAEAEHA
+822 LLLVAEAEHA

-843 HKVHLIKQVANLKQ
+843 HKVHLIKQVANLRQ
-857 EVGSEAEPI
+857 EAGFETEPL
-866 SYLYSHNQAPRSSD
+866 SYLYSHNQAPRTSD

>member
-24 DNRESPS
+24 DNSESPS
-31 ADTTSGRRRAGGSSR
+31 ADTASGRRRAGGSSR

-60 DLPQRSARST
+60 DLPQRSARSA

-102 HTGPVT
+102 NTGPVT
-108 SSINIRAARDIAV
+108 SSINIRAARDVAV

-141 RRAQQAADARRRAA
+141 RRAEQAADARRRAA
-155 SILSS
+155 SILPS
-160 ATGAQR
+160 ATGTQR
-166 SVGGNRK
+166 SVSGNHK

-200 KISKHKKKPEQQITK
+200 KISKRKKKPEQQITK
-215 PTTNSAE
+215 PTTNSAAE

-281 SQAPGAAAAQNKRPK
+281 SQASGAAAAQNKRPK
-296 SGTAPQRSAQARTAS
+296 TGAAPQKPAQARTAS
-311 AKTTGAKKVRPKNS
+311 AKTTGAKKARPKNS

-363 QQNQSQPT
+363 QQDQSQPT

-407 LAQSDPGYSPAKI
+407 LAQSNPGYSPAKI

-444 TQQQSTATASTA
+444 STASASTA

-462 NSIPTPQKKSAAA
+462 NSIPTPQKKSAGA
-475 NPWNSIPATS
+475 NPWNSIPAAS
-485 KQTPEDIPTRQK
+485 KQTPGDIPASHK

-513 AGFDMEKLLQPGYK
+513 ASFDMEKLLQPGYK

-534 IAIRRARE
+534 IAIRRAQE

-550 SGESQQSQ
+550 NQQSQ

-628 LAQRDNARS
+628 LAQRDSARS

-650 THQTLKVRDGAN
+650 AHQTLKVRDGAN
-662 NTLSTS
+662 NALSTS

-678 SIQPAAQPTGF
+678 SAQPTAQPAGF

-730 RRRLAPRL
+730 RRRLAPRF

-792 HVGKQLDER
+792 YVGKQLDER

-822 LILVAEAEHA
+822 LLLVAEAEHA

-843 HKVHLIKQVANLKQ
+843 HKVHLIKQVANLRQ
-857 EVGSEAEPI
+857 EVGSEAEPL
-866 SYLYSHNQAPRSSD
+866 SYLYSHNQAPRTSD

>member
-1 MGIFNIQSLRDKY
+1 
-14 LSDSGVPAGQ
+14 
-24 DNRESPS
+24 
-31 ADTTSGRRRAGGSSR
+31 
-46 SSLQDG
+46 
-52 VARLSARH
+52 
-60 DLPQRSARST
+60 
-70 SRRSQDLPQEV
+70 
-81 RSLAAQKRK
+81 
-90 AREDESRSQGLH
+90 LH

-173 NSQAAPQTQSSPMVR
+173 NSQAAPQTQSNPMVR

-281 SQAPGAAAAQNKRPK
+281 SQASGAAAAQNKRPK

-311 AKTTGAKKVRPKNS
+311 TKTTGAKKVRPKNS

-353 AQRQQSPSSA
+353 AQRQQSPSST

-407 LAQSDPGYSPAKI
+407 LAQSNPGYSPAKI

-444 TQQQSTATASTA
+444 PQQSTASTA
-456 ATHNPW
+456 AAHNPW

-534 IAIRRARE
+534 IAIRRAQE
-542 ELNLHSGE
+542 ELNLH

-584 EARRRREEQA
+584 EARRRREKQA

-621 QAQLARK
+621 QAQLVRK
-628 LAQRDNARS
+628 LAQRDNARP

-650 THQTLKVRDGAN
+650 AHQTLKVRDGAN

-792 HVGKQLDER
+792 HVGKQLDDR

>member
-31 ADTTSGRRRAGGSSR
+31 ADTASGRRRAGGSSR

-60 DLPQRSARST
+60 DLPQRSARSA

-108 SSINIRAARDIAV
+108 SSINIRAARDVAV

-126 RRAAERAAAEKQAAE
+126 RRAAAEKQAAE

-166 SVGGNRK
+166 SVSGNRK

-200 KISKHKKKPEQQITK
+200 KISKRKKKPEQQITK

-363 QQNQSQPT
+363 QQNQSQ
-371 QQRAQAHQ
+371 RAQAHQ
-379 PQRRTHQ
+379 PQRRIHQ

-485 KQTPEDIPTRQK
+485 KQTPEDIPTKQK

-534 IAIRRARE
+534 IAIRRAQE

-550 SGESQQSQ
+550 NQQSQ

-599 EESNAGQQNEQTQ
+599 EESNAGQQDEQTQ

-621 QAQLARK
+621 QAQLVRK
-628 LAQRDNARS
+628 LAQRDNARP

-650 THQTLKVRDGAN
+650 AHQTLKVRDGAN

-673 DTDTQ
+673 DTDMQGGT
-678 SIQPAAQPTGF
+678 QPAAQPTGF

-857 EVGSEAEPI
+857 EIGSEAEPI
-866 SYLYSHNQAPRSSD
+866 SYLYSHNQAPRTSD

>member
-1 MGIFNIQSLRDKY
+1 
-14 LSDSGVPAGQ
+14 
-24 DNRESPS
+24 
-31 ADTTSGRRRAGGSSR
+31 
-46 SSLQDG
+46 
-52 VARLSARH
+52 
-60 DLPQRSARST
+60 
-70 SRRSQDLPQEV
+70 
-81 RSLAAQKRK
+81 
-90 AREDESRSQGLH
+90 
-102 HTGPVT
+102 
-108 SSINIRAARDIAV
+108 
-121 AEAEE
+121 
-126 RRAAERAAAEKQAAE
+126 
-141 RRAQQAADARRRAA
+141 
-155 SILSS
+155 
-160 ATGAQR
+160 
-166 SVGGNRK
+166 
-173 NSQAAPQTQSSPMVR
+173 
-188 KTRSINIGEFHG
+188 
-200 KISKHKKKPEQQITK
+200 
-215 PTTNSAE
+215 
-222 LDQTV
+222 
-227 LMDTND
+227 
-233 VQAAAQR
+233 
-240 YAKQHKSQQQTPR
+240 
-253 VENTAARTNS
+253 
-263 PRPKTARIPI
+263 
-273 TQRSTSSR
+273 
-281 SQAPGAAAAQNKRPK
+281 
-296 SGTAPQRSAQARTAS
+296 
-311 AKTTGAKKVRPKNS
+311 
-325 IAKNPAARNAALK
+325 
-338 NTVRTNLARQANEQM
+338 
-353 AQRQQSPSSA
+353 
-363 QQNQSQPT
+363 
-371 QQRAQAHQ
+371 
-379 PQRRTHQ
+379 
-386 QPRPAEVASRSSVQ
+386 
-400 SKPVQSH
+400 
-407 LAQSDPGYSPAKI
+407 
-420 VAAAQAR
+420 
-427 ARQDAQT
+427 
-434 HKKPETPQQQ
+434 
-444 TQQQSTATASTA
+444 
-456 ATHNPW
+456 
-462 NSIPTPQKKSAAA
+462 
-475 NPWNSIPATS
+475 
-485 KQTPEDIPTRQK
+485 
-497 QSEPSISE
+497 
-505 KLANKPEF
+505 
-513 AGFDMEKLLQPGYK
+513 MEKLLQPGYK

-534 IAIRRARE
+534 IAIRRAQE
-542 ELNLHSGE
+542 ELNLH

-558 TEDTQRQ
+558 TEDAQRQ

-628 LAQRDNARS
+628 LAQRDNAARP

-650 THQTLKVRDGAN
+650 AHQTLKVRDGAN
-662 NTLSTS
+662 NALSTS

-689 RSAPAQASVHPTA
+689 RSAPAQASVYPTA

-857 EVGSEAEPI
+857 EIGSEAEPI
-866 SYLYSHNQAPRSSD
+866 SYLYSHNQEPRTSD

>member
-31 ADTTSGRRRAGGSSR
+31 ADTASGRRRAAGSSR

-60 DLPQRSARST
+60 DLPQRSARSA

-90 AREDESRSQGLH
+90 AREDESHSQGLH

-200 KISKHKKKPEQQITK
+200 KISKRKKNPEQQITK

-281 SQAPGAAAAQNKRPK
+281 SQASGAAAAQTKRPK
-296 SGTAPQRSAQARTAS
+296 SGTVPQRSAQARTAS
-311 AKTTGAKKVRPKNS
+311 TKTTGAKKVRPKNS

-444 TQQQSTATASTA
+444 TQQQNTATVSTA

-485 KQTPEDIPTRQK
+485 KQTPEDIPTKQK

-534 IAIRRARE
+534 IAIRRAQE

-550 SGESQQSQ
+550 NQQSQ
-558 TEDTQRQ
+558 TEETQRQ

-650 THQTLKVRDGAN
+650 AHQTLKVRDGAN
-662 NTLSTS
+662 NALSTS

-678 SIQPAAQPTGF
+678 STQPAAQPTGF

-866 SYLYSHNQAPRSSD
+866 SYLYSHNQAPRTSD

>member
-31 ADTTSGRRRAGGSSR
+31 ADTASGRRRAGGSSR

-60 DLPQRSARST
+60 DLPQRSARSA

-108 SSINIRAARDIAV
+108 SSINIRAARDVAV

-126 RRAAERAAAEKQAAE
+126 RRAAERAAAEKQATAE

-160 ATGAQR
+160 ATAAQR

-173 NSQAAPQTQSSPMVR
+173 NSQTAPQTQSSPTVR

-200 KISKHKKKPEQQITK
+200 KISKRKKKPEQQITK

-281 SQAPGAAAAQNKRPK
+281 SQASGAAAAQNKRPK
-296 SGTAPQRSAQARTAS
+296 PSTAPQRSAQARTAS

-444 TQQQSTATASTA
+444 TQQQSTASAPTA

-462 NSIPTPQKKSAAA
+462 NSIPTPQKRSAAA

-497 QSEPSISE
+497 QSEPSVSE
-505 KLANKPEF
+505 KFANKPEF

-534 IAIRRARE
+534 IAIRRAQE

-550 SGESQQSQ
+550 SQQSQ
-558 TEDTQRQ
+558 AEDTQRQ

-628 LAQRDNARS
+628 LAQRDNARP

-650 THQTLKVRDGAN
+650 AHQTLKVRDSAN
-662 NTLSTS
+662 APSTS
-668 AQDAQ
+668 TRDAQ
-673 DTDTQ
+673 DTNTQ
-678 SIQPAAQPTGF
+678 STQPAAQPTGF

-866 SYLYSHNQAPRSSD
+866 SYLYSHNQAPRTSD

-911 SQAQVQN
+911 SQAHVQS

>member
-1 MGIFNIQSLRDKY
+1 
-14 LSDSGVPAGQ
+14 
-24 DNRESPS
+24 
-31 ADTTSGRRRAGGSSR
+31 
-46 SSLQDG
+46 
-52 VARLSARH
+52 
-60 DLPQRSARST
+60 
-70 SRRSQDLPQEV
+70 
-81 RSLAAQKRK
+81 
-90 AREDESRSQGLH
+90 LH

-200 KISKHKKKPEQQITK
+200 KISKRKKKPDQQITK

-273 TQRSTSSR
+273 TQRSTASR

-363 QQNQSQPT
+363 QQNQSQHT

-444 TQQQSTATASTA
+444 TQQRSTATASTA

-534 IAIRRARE
+534 IAIRRAQE
-542 ELNLHSGE
+542 ELNLNSGE
-550 SGESQQSQ
+550 NQRSQ

-621 QAQLARK
+621 QAQLVRK

-650 THQTLKVRDGAN
+650 AHQTLKVRDGAN

-689 RSAPAQASVHPTA
+689 RSAPPAQASVHPTA

-857 EVGSEAEPI
+857 EIGSEAEPI

-911 SQAQVQN
+911 SQAQVQS

>member
-31 ADTTSGRRRAGGSSR
+31 ADTASGHRRAGGSSR

-60 DLPQRSARST
+60 DLPQRSARSA

-90 AREDESRSQGLH
+90 AREDESHSQGLH

-200 KISKHKKKPEQQITK
+200 KISKRKKKPEQQITK

-281 SQAPGAAAAQNKRPK
+281 SQASGAAAAQNKRPK

-371 QQRAQAHQ
+371 QQRTQAHQ

-444 TQQQSTATASTA
+444 PQQSTASTA
-456 ATHNPW
+456 AAHNPW
-462 NSIPTPQKKSAAA
+462 NSIPTPQKKSAGA

-505 KLANKPEF
+505 KFANKPEF

-534 IAIRRARE
+534 IAIRRAQE

-550 SGESQQSQ
+550 SQQSQ
-558 TEDTQRQ
+558 IEETQRQ

-621 QAQLARK
+621 QAQLVRK
-628 LAQRDNARS
+628 LAQRDNARP

-650 THQTLKVRDGAN
+650 AHQTLKVRDGAN

-678 SIQPAAQPTGF
+678 SAQPAAQPTGF

-857 EVGSEAEPI
+857 EIGSEAEPI
-866 SYLYSHNQAPRSSD
+866 SYLYSHNQAPRTSD

>member
-1 MGIFNIQSLRDKY
+1 
-14 LSDSGVPAGQ
+14 
-24 DNRESPS
+24 
-31 ADTTSGRRRAGGSSR
+31 
-46 SSLQDG
+46 
-52 VARLSARH
+52 
-60 DLPQRSARST
+60 
-70 SRRSQDLPQEV
+70 
-81 RSLAAQKRK
+81 
-90 AREDESRSQGLH
+90 LH

-200 KISKHKKKPEQQITK
+200 KISKRKKKPDQQITK

-273 TQRSTSSR
+273 TQRSTASR

-363 QQNQSQPT
+363 QQNQSQHT

-444 TQQQSTATASTA
+444 TQQRSTATASTA

-534 IAIRRARE
+534 IAIRRAQE
-542 ELNLHSGE
+542 ELNLNSGE
-550 SGESQQSQ
+550 NQRSQ

-621 QAQLARK
+621 QAQLVRK
-628 LAQRDNARS
+628 LAQRDNARP

-650 THQTLKVRDGAN
+650 AHQTLKVRDGVN

-678 SIQPAAQPTGF
+678 GGTQPAAQSTGF

-857 EVGSEAEPI
+857 EIGSEAEPI

-911 SQAQVQN
+911 SQAQVQS

>member
-1 MGIFNIQSLRDKY
+1 
-14 LSDSGVPAGQ
+14 
-24 DNRESPS
+24 
-31 ADTTSGRRRAGGSSR
+31 
-46 SSLQDG
+46 
-52 VARLSARH
+52 
-60 DLPQRSARST
+60 
-70 SRRSQDLPQEV
+70 
-81 RSLAAQKRK
+81 
-90 AREDESRSQGLH
+90 
-102 HTGPVT
+102 
-108 SSINIRAARDIAV
+108 
-121 AEAEE
+121 
-126 RRAAERAAAEKQAAE
+126 
-141 RRAQQAADARRRAA
+141 
-155 SILSS
+155 
-160 ATGAQR
+160 
-166 SVGGNRK
+166 
-173 NSQAAPQTQSSPMVR
+173 
-188 KTRSINIGEFHG
+188 
-200 KISKHKKKPEQQITK
+200 
-215 PTTNSAE
+215 
-222 LDQTV
+222 
-227 LMDTND
+227 
-233 VQAAAQR
+233 
-240 YAKQHKSQQQTPR
+240 
-253 VENTAARTNS
+253 
-263 PRPKTARIPI
+263 
-273 TQRSTSSR
+273 
-281 SQAPGAAAAQNKRPK
+281 
-296 SGTAPQRSAQARTAS
+296 
-311 AKTTGAKKVRPKNS
+311 
-325 IAKNPAARNAALK
+325 
-338 NTVRTNLARQANEQM
+338 
-353 AQRQQSPSSA
+353 
-363 QQNQSQPT
+363 
-371 QQRAQAHQ
+371 
-379 PQRRTHQ
+379 
-386 QPRPAEVASRSSVQ
+386 
-400 SKPVQSH
+400 
-407 LAQSDPGYSPAKI
+407 
-420 VAAAQAR
+420 
-427 ARQDAQT
+427 
-434 HKKPETPQQQ
+434 
-444 TQQQSTATASTA
+444 
-456 ATHNPW
+456 
-462 NSIPTPQKKSAAA
+462 
-475 NPWNSIPATS
+475 
-485 KQTPEDIPTRQK
+485 
-497 QSEPSISE
+497 
-505 KLANKPEF
+505 
-513 AGFDMEKLLQPGYK
+513 MEKLLQPGYK

-534 IAIRRARE
+534 IAIRRAQE
-542 ELNLHSGE
+542 ELNLH

-584 EARRRREEQA
+584 EARRRREKQA

-628 LAQRDNARS
+628 LAQRDSAARP
-637 TSNENTRT
+637 TSNESTRT

-650 THQTLKVRDGAN
+650 AHQTLKVRDGAN

-673 DTDTQ
+673 DRDTQ
-678 SIQPAAQPTGF
+678 SAQPAAQPTGF

-857 EVGSEAEPI
+857 EIGSEAEPI

>member
-1 MGIFNIQSLRDKY
+1 M
-14 LSDSGVPAGQ
+14 
-24 DNRESPS
+24 
-31 ADTTSGRRRAGGSSR
+31 
-46 SSLQDG
+46 
-52 VARLSARH
+52 
-60 DLPQRSARST
+60 
-70 SRRSQDLPQEV
+70 
-81 RSLAAQKRK
+81 
-90 AREDESRSQGLH
+90 
-102 HTGPVT
+102 
-108 SSINIRAARDIAV
+108 
-121 AEAEE
+121 
-126 RRAAERAAAEKQAAE
+126 
-141 RRAQQAADARRRAA
+141 
-155 SILSS
+155 
-160 ATGAQR
+160 
-166 SVGGNRK
+166 
-173 NSQAAPQTQSSPMVR
+173 
-188 KTRSINIGEFHG
+188 
-200 KISKHKKKPEQQITK
+200 
-215 PTTNSAE
+215 
-222 LDQTV
+222 
-227 LMDTND
+227 
-233 VQAAAQR
+233 
-240 YAKQHKSQQQTPR
+240 
-253 VENTAARTNS
+253 
-263 PRPKTARIPI
+263 
-273 TQRSTSSR
+273 
-281 SQAPGAAAAQNKRPK
+281 
-296 SGTAPQRSAQARTAS
+296 
-311 AKTTGAKKVRPKNS
+311 
-325 IAKNPAARNAALK
+325 K

-534 IAIRRARE
+534 IAIRRAQE
-542 ELNLHSGE
+542 ELNLH

-558 TEDTQRQ
+558 TEDAQRQ

-628 LAQRDNARS
+628 LAQRDSARS

-650 THQTLKVRDGAN
+650 AHQTLKVRDGAN

-678 SIQPAAQPTGF
+678 STQPAAQPTGF

>member
-1 MGIFNIQSLRDKY
+1 
-14 LSDSGVPAGQ
+14 
-24 DNRESPS
+24 
-31 ADTTSGRRRAGGSSR
+31 
-46 SSLQDG
+46 
-52 VARLSARH
+52 
-60 DLPQRSARST
+60 
-70 SRRSQDLPQEV
+70 
-81 RSLAAQKRK
+81 
-90 AREDESRSQGLH
+90 LH

-173 NSQAAPQTQSSPMVR
+173 NSQAAPQTQSSPTVR

-200 KISKHKKKPEQQITK
+200 KISKRKKKPEQQITK

-311 AKTTGAKKVRPKNS
+311 TKTTGAKKVRPNNS

-444 TQQQSTATASTA
+444 AQQQSTASASTA

-497 QSEPSISE
+497 PSEPSISE

-534 IAIRRARE
+534 IAIRRAQE

-550 SGESQQSQ
+550 NQQSQ
-558 TEDTQRQ
+558 TEETQRQ

-628 LAQRDNARS
+628 LAQRDNAARP

-650 THQTLKVRDGAN
+650 AHQTLKVRDGAN

-857 EVGSEAEPI
+857 EIGSEAEPI
-866 SYLYSHNQAPRSSD
+866 SYLYSHNQAPRTSD

>member
-31 ADTTSGRRRAGGSSR
+31 ADTASGRRRAEGSSR

-60 DLPQRSARST
+60 DLPQRSARSA

-102 HTGPVT
+102 NTGPVT
-108 SSINIRAARDIAV
+108 SSINIRAARDVAV

-141 RRAQQAADARRRAA
+141 RRAEQAADARRRAA
-155 SILSS
+155 SILPS

-166 SVGGNRK
+166 SVSGNHK

-200 KISKHKKKPEQQITK
+200 KISKRKKKPEQQITK

-407 LAQSDPGYSPAKI
+407 LAQSNPGYSPAKI

-434 HKKPETPQQQ
+434 HKKPETPQQH
-444 TQQQSTATASTA
+444 TQQQSTASASTA

-485 KQTPEDIPTRQK
+485 KQTPEDIPTKQK

-534 IAIRRARE
+534 IAIRRAQE
-542 ELNLHSGE
+542 ELNLNSGE
-550 SGESQQSQ
+550 NQRSQ

-628 LAQRDNARS
+628 LAQRDNAARP
-637 TSNENTRT
+637 TSNENTRA

-650 THQTLKVRDGAN
+650 AHQTLKVRDGAN

-668 AQDAQ
+668 AQDVQ

-857 EVGSEAEPI
+857 EIGSEAEPI

>member
-1 MGIFNIQSLRDKY
+1 
-14 LSDSGVPAGQ
+14 
-24 DNRESPS
+24 
-31 ADTTSGRRRAGGSSR
+31 
-46 SSLQDG
+46 
-52 VARLSARH
+52 
-60 DLPQRSARST
+60 
-70 SRRSQDLPQEV
+70 
-81 RSLAAQKRK
+81 
-90 AREDESRSQGLH
+90 
-102 HTGPVT
+102 
-108 SSINIRAARDIAV
+108 
-121 AEAEE
+121 
-126 RRAAERAAAEKQAAE
+126 
-141 RRAQQAADARRRAA
+141 
-155 SILSS
+155 
-160 ATGAQR
+160 
-166 SVGGNRK
+166 
-173 NSQAAPQTQSSPMVR
+173 
-188 KTRSINIGEFHG
+188 
-200 KISKHKKKPEQQITK
+200 
-215 PTTNSAE
+215 
-222 LDQTV
+222 
-227 LMDTND
+227 
-233 VQAAAQR
+233 
-240 YAKQHKSQQQTPR
+240 
-253 VENTAARTNS
+253 
-263 PRPKTARIPI
+263 
-273 TQRSTSSR
+273 
-281 SQAPGAAAAQNKRPK
+281 
-296 SGTAPQRSAQARTAS
+296 
-311 AKTTGAKKVRPKNS
+311 
-325 IAKNPAARNAALK
+325 
-338 NTVRTNLARQANEQM
+338 
-353 AQRQQSPSSA
+353 
-363 QQNQSQPT
+363 
-371 QQRAQAHQ
+371 
-379 PQRRTHQ
+379 
-386 QPRPAEVASRSSVQ
+386 
-400 SKPVQSH
+400 
-407 LAQSDPGYSPAKI
+407 
-420 VAAAQAR
+420 
-427 ARQDAQT
+427 
-434 HKKPETPQQQ
+434 
-444 TQQQSTATASTA
+444 
-456 ATHNPW
+456 
-462 NSIPTPQKKSAAA
+462 
-475 NPWNSIPATS
+475 
-485 KQTPEDIPTRQK
+485 
-497 QSEPSISE
+497 
-505 KLANKPEF
+505 
-513 AGFDMEKLLQPGYK
+513 MEKLLQPGYK

-534 IAIRRARE
+534 IAIRRAQE
-542 ELNLHSGE
+542 ELNLNSGE
-550 SGESQQSQ
+550 NQRSQ

-621 QAQLARK
+621 QAQLVRK
-628 LAQRDNARS
+628 LAQRDNARP

-650 THQTLKVRDGAN
+650 AHQTLKVRDGVN

-678 SIQPAAQPTGF
+678 GGTQPAAQSTGF

-730 RRRLAPRL
+730 RRRLAPRF